1 MTPRTDPALIDVIS
15 RYPLAMSTIT
25 RLSPP
30 SEYQCAAPPD
40 RLVMPD
46 TTAASRSALA
56 RSRVADIAINSPSD
70 DTATASST
78 PAVPDVNE
86 SSSQLK
92 VCASGLSWVA
102 CRCRS
107 ALSWMY
113 GVVMVIL
120 LLLVGPHVAQ
130 GAEDPGFEL
139 FDEVPRLVRAG
150 WRLLGEGRA
159 EGHGGVRVGEGGTRY
174 PPGQ

>member
-1 MTPRTDPALIDVIS
+1 
-15 RYPLAMSTIT
+15 MSTIT
-25 RLSPP
+25 RFNPP

-40 RLVMPD
+40 RLVIPD
-46 TTAASRSALA
+46 TTAASRSAFA
-56 RSRVADIAINSPSD
+56 RSRVADIAINSPSE

-102 CRCRS
+102 CRW

-120 LLLVGPHVAQ
+120 LLLVGPHVTQ
-130 GAEDPGFEL
+130 GAQDPGFEL
-139 FDEVPRLVRAG
+139 FDEAP
-150 WRLLGEGRA
+150 
-159 EGHGGVRVGEGGTRY
+159 
-174 PPGQ
+174 